1 MSNVNKTKTE
11 RLVEAFKRG
20 EELTAKQITAR
31 FGIANPTATISD
43 LRYDV
48 GHAIYANKRVDS
60 KGRVST
66 KYHLGRPTRKMVRA
80 AYRALATGY
89 FA

>member
-1 MSNVNKTKTE
+1 MSTKTLTKAE

-20 EELTAKQITAR
+20 EELTAKQITSR

-48 GHAIYANKRVDS
+48 GHAIYAKKHTDT
-60 KGRVST
+60 KGRITT

-80 AYRALATGY
+80 AYRAIAAGLV
-89 FA
+89 